1 MNIIWELKNSL
12 FDSFHVAD
20 WQGLH
25 QNNGNGKMYYLILN
39 HAFFSSIFQFGGWNM
54 QSKILIGMLL
64 I

>member
-1 MNIIWELKNSL
+1 MNIIWELKSSL

-39 HAFFSSIFQFGGWNM
+39 HASFSSIFQFGG
-54 QSKILIGMLL
+54 
-64 I
+64 